1 MAGRPTKV
9 YTIED
14 IEAKLEPWALSYL
27 YAPEEEARQR
37 FLLSEREKILTNE
50 SSLYDTA
57 FSHMDQQD
65 YMSMLV
71 NIIVHGP
78 SSIYLKDLPEP
89 VKEKLLALEGRPTP
103 RLLRKPLEI
112 LQEQLDKDE
121 GQLLPKAIKSIMQG
135 ELYRDKIIVK
145 DKLKQIYSATKFIN
159 LFYKWALTPPTNGR
173 PNFYS
178 CYTKDTYPNEIKAAF
193 PIILIKD
200 CDAVIDQYNSKEL
213 KKQEDLFA
221 FIKNMVLKVPDY
233 IKAKANQSTR
243 NIKVWPFYE
252 EPANLKIELGILD
265 EIAQAL
271 EAVTLEDV
279 TARPSTRKEK
289 GAPLFTGIPKA
300 FETGGYYPLLEEMDK
315 QSEKDAQ
322 IDPFSN
328 HKVYKSPHSRIT
340 IECDLSQGEIKKNV
354 AVSKV
359 TNTITFLA
367 NQNRDTVQA
376 TCEMEIGKLDYMRY
390 MKLTEEQIN
399 DPIYRKNF
407 FARQLKPFAFLRSS
421 TWTIKDGKG
430 KGRVG
435 GIIDYAEIN
444 SKTVKFR
451 FNKEFM
457 QSVFLGFSP
466 TPRTLESNKIPD
478 IYPIEYYLQNKLEN
492 LFTNLRRQETN
503 KNDIRQLRPLLEYL
517 EQRGLLSQSETRY
530 KEKLCNRII
539 KALDYLQNENKSIEY
554 YLCATPDG
562 PALEEEE
569 LEKYKNRNN
578 FPNLYLWF
586 NIPLLEEYIDPEQA
600 KAIRKRIAEKKA
612 KRKERQERAKDRKL
626 GQLEAE
632 RLDKAREKAEAE
644 AEAKAQNE
652 QGRGKTLD
660 EYYKKP

>member
-27 YAPEEEARQR
+27 YIPEHEARR
-37 FLLSEREKILTNE
+37 EFLVSERASLLTKSQVFTELPQNE
-50 SSLYDTA
+50 YAETLVQISIQGQAHPKFLELPDT
-57 FSHMDQQD
+57 
-65 YMSMLV
+65 
-71 NIIVHGP
+71 
-78 SSIYLKDLPEP
+78 
-89 VKEKLLALEGRPTP
+89 VKEKFFALEGLLTP
-103 RLLRKPLEI
+103 KEFKLRRAFRAYYHPK
-112 LQEQLDKDE
+112 E
-121 GQLLPKAIKSIMQG
+121 GEEKQAEYFLGGI
-135 ELYRDKIIVK
+135 YR
-145 DKLKQIYSATKFIN
+145 ATKFIN
-159 LFYKWALTPPTNGR
+159 LYYKWVLTPPSNGR

-178 CYTKDTYPNEIKAAF
+178 CFTAEAYPYEIQKLFKDN
-193 PIILIKD
+193 LVMN
-200 CDAVIDQYNSKEL
+200 CDMMVHFSDFSARNDTLKSMRIP
-213 KKQEDLFA
+213 KKQEEIFD
-221 FIKNMVLKVPDY
+221 FIKKRILIFVNSC
-233 IKAKANQSTR
+233 NR
-243 NIKVWPFYE
+243 NKPYE
-252 EPANLKIELGILD
+252 PTKNKPPYFWLNLIELEDTQFID

-279 TARPSTRKEK
+279 TTRPSTRKENET
-289 GAPLFTGIPKA
+289 PLFTGIPKA

-328 HKVYKSPHSRIT
+328 HKVYKSPHSRVT

-376 TCEMEIGKLDYMRY
+376 TCEMEIGKIDYLRY
-390 MKLTEEQIN
+390 MKLTEEQIK
-399 DPIYRKNF
+399 DPVYRKNF
-407 FARQLKPFAFLRSS
+407 FARQLKPFAFLRSM

-430 KGRVG
+430 RGRVG
-435 GIIDYAEIN
+435 GILDYAEIN

-503 KNDIRQLRPLLEYL
+503 KNDIRQLKPLLEYL
-517 EQRGLLSQSETRY
+517 EQRGLLSQNETRY

-562 PALEEEE
+562 PALEGEE

-586 NIPLLEEYIDPEQA
+586 SVPLLEEYIDPEQA

-626 GQLEAE
+626 GELEAE
-632 RLDKAREKAEAE
+632 RLDRAKEQAE

-652 QGRGKTLD
+652 QPKVKTLTD
-660 EYYKKP
+660 YFNQGNQ